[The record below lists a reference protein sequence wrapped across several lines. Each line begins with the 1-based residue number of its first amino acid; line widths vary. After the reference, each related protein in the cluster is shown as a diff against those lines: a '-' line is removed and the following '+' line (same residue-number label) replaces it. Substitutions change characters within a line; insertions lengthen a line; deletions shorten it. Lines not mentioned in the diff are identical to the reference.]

1 MSELEK
7 DKRIKQLERALEFY
21 ADMENY
27 DCFDGVDDLDP
38 TIHCIHPVDEDAGMI
53 ARAALNWLKAT

>member
-1 MSELEK
+1 MTDK

-21 ADMENY
+21 ADVDNY
-27 DCFDGVDDLDP
+27 EVFDNEGLNPYTDHINLVDQDQ
-38 TIHCIHPVDEDAGMI
+38 GMI